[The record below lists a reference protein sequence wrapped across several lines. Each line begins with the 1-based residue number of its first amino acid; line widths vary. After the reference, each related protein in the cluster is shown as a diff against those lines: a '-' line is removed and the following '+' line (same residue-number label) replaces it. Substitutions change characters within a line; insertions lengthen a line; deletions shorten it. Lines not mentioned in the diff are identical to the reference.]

1 MYIGQFLPNGAI
13 IFSPWFPREADNAIF
28 TFETIDNDGSGSL
41 TVDVYHKNT
50 EDPGPGAALS
60 ATAAFSAIGSTNYK
74 SGRFVGIK
82 EMVRFATRVRG
93 MGNAVSV
100 PFCPVGVHFE
110 RGLFETRGA
119 ER

>member
-82 EMVRFATRVRG
+82 EMVRFRYTGSGGWVIFR
-93 MGNAVSV
+93 MLHPTWFNTAV
-100 PFCPVGVHFE
+100 
-110 RGLFETRGA
+110 A
-119 ER
+119 